1 MAESVNIII
10 AKIEGNRNNVPK
22 IFKNVAQILFFINI
36 SFYETNR
43 PSCHI
48 ILIQFTL
55 PEFIPAICIA
65 YIYIFNIL

>member
-36 SFYETNR
+36 SFCETKYDFYMVSNMKH
-43 PSCHI
+43 S
-48 ILIQFTL
+48 L
-55 PEFIPAICIA
+55 
-65 YIYIFNIL
+65 